1 LPHVDSYLI
10 DVWHELGRALSGG
23 YGLVPLT
30 FTEIKAY
37 SDSVY
42 ELNSF
47 DCSML
52 SRMSRE
58 YVSEQAAASQDANRP
73 APHEGKANIE
83 AIRSNVAKSLKAM
96 FNRLA
101 ESP

>member
-1 LPHVDSYLI
+1 MPQVDSYLI

-58 YVSEQAAASQDANRP
+58 YVTEQAAASQDANRP

-83 AIRSNVAKSLKAM
+83 AMRNNVAQAFKAM
-96 FNRLA
+96 FKQLK
-101 ESP
+101 